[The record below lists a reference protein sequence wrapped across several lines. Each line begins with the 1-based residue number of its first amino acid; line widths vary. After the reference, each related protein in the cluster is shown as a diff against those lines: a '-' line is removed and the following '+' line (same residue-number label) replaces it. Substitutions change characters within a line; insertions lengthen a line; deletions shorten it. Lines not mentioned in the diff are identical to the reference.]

1 MATSVAIPDDSHWD
15 VDANGADRTKKD
27 HAAWHVLK
35 TCWST
40 RTCRDA
46 VCQPLSILRFAS
58 AAVSRLGRVMKVI
71 LLDGFD
77 KTTCWHC
84 VSGADVLRV

>member
-1 MATSVAIPDDSHWD
+1 MCKRRMAIADDAHRD
-15 VDANGADRTKKD
+15 VDANGADMTKKD

-40 RTCRDA
+40 RTWRDA
-46 VCQPLSILRFAS
+46 VCQALSILRFAS

-71 LLDGFD
+71 LSDGFD
-77 KTTCWHC
+77 KQRA
-84 VSGADVLRV
+84 GIA